1 MRSIAL
7 GFSIILLSFLFFP
20 SFVAA
25 EKSGFTIME
34 DKNRIHPDHQ
44 WSIFFNTTIDKDT
57 ITGETIYVTDSE
69 EEKIPV
75 SFKVVQ
81 NNVTVIPPKGGYEP
95 GQKYKL
101 TIGDNIKS
109 NKGTVSQSVTQMSFT
124 VTERS
129 DFEDLSLTKE
139 QLYINGKRIESPS
152 VYQVNETI
160 YVSIKTLSKQLGWIF
175 KNQNGYVTIQLDKG
189 ARPLKLYNGRNVL
202 YRGDYEVIR
211 LKNGDQYMSD
221 RIKELDGEMFI
232 PINAIDDIT
241 ELPINRVQAN
251 GMYHYVVGKSVPD
264 KMLYKGEEFT
274 NPMDVPLLNQMDE
287 PRLYNGCEVTSLAM
301 MLHYHGIN
309 VSKNKLA
316 EEISRVPLTYS
327 NGMKG
332 NPNLGFVG
340 DMENGPGLS
349 AYHGPVVKL
358 AKRYVGDR
366 AQDVTG
372 SNPSEL
378 YEYVNQGMPVWI
390 ITTTRFQP
398 VSNFRTWLTPQ
409 GAIDVTFSVHSVV
422 ITGYTDDSVYI
433 NNPYGKKNQKVNRSQ
448 FEKAF
453 KQMGSQAIVI
463 QR

>member
-1 MRSIAL
+1 M
-7 GFSIILLSFLFFP
+7 
-20 SFVAA
+20 
-25 EKSGFTIME
+25 
-34 DKNRIHPDHQ
+34 D
-44 WSIFFNTTIDKDT
+44 
-57 ITGETIYVTDSE
+57 
-69 EEKIPV
+69 
-75 SFKVVQ
+75 
-81 NNVTVIPPKGGYEP
+81 
-95 GQKYKL
+95 
-101 TIGDNIKS
+101 
-109 NKGTVSQSVTQMSFT
+109 
-124 VTERS
+124 
-129 DFEDLSLTKE
+129 
-139 QLYINGKRIESPS
+139 
-152 VYQVNETI
+152 
-160 YVSIKTLSKQLGWIF
+160 
-175 KNQNGYVTIQLDKG
+175 
-189 ARPLKLYNGRNVL
+189 
-202 YRGDYEVIR
+202 
-211 LKNGDQYMSD
+211 
-221 RIKELDGEMFI
+221 
-232 PINAIDDIT
+232 
-241 ELPINRVQAN
+241 
-251 GMYHYVVGKSVPD
+251 HYVVGKSVPD